1 MPRPRYWLMKSEP
14 TSFSFEDL
22 VESKNSTNHWDG
34 VRSYQAR
41 ISGPLLDRIDLHVE
55 LSAVP
60 YADIAGPPGESSSTV
75 ARRVGEA
82 RARQDG
88 RTALT
93 GARTNADL
101 GSAALQRVAWPDAEG
116 RRLLEQAMDRLGLT
130 GRGHDRLLRVARTI
144 ADLDHCRE
152 VAATHVA
159 EALQFRDCRMG
170 EAPDMP
176 VV

>member
-1 MPRPRYWLMKSEP
+1 
-14 TSFSFEDL
+14 
-22 VESKNSTNHWDG
+22 

-41 ISGPLLDRIDLHVE
+41 VSGPLLDRIDLHVE

-60 YADIAGPPGESSSTV
+60 YADIAGPPGESSATV

-82 RARQDG
+82 RARQDA
-88 RTALT
+88 RAALT

-101 GSAALQRVAWPDAEG
+101 GSAALRRVAWPDAEG

-152 VAATHVA
+152 VSASHVA
-159 EALQFRDCRMG
+159 EALQFRDLASG
-170 EAPDMP
+170 WSAHAPN
-176 VV
+176 VIHVT